1 MLYIERYSRFHV
13 VRKRVFALARRNNE
27 HDSPKR
33 IYRSR
38 RHIKRLSWKTEPI
51 RIGRHQSA
59 RFVKYSLRSAQWRD
73 SEAYRIV
80 DIHIERCR
88 LKNSAD
94 WIWLT
99 LWINQ
104 CPIWQYIPLIKVQ

>member
-13 VRKRVFALARRNNE
+13 VRTYIFALARRDNE

-33 IYRSR
+33 MDHSR
-38 RHIKRLSWKTEPI
+38 RHIVLHPWYTEPI
-51 RIGRHQSA
+51 RIWRHPSA

-104 CPIWQYIPLIKVQ
+104 CPIWQYIPLT